1 MRMKLFSAFAFIL
14 IWSGDVGARELF
26 MPGAA
31 NCPAAYALWQRRVT
45 FRWSAFAVNTWNST
59 GQACGFTYRYSTRER
74 AMRGA
79 LKKCNREE
87 RATASGRRG
96 TCRLLGVK

>member
-1 MRMKLFSAFAFIL
+1 MKMKLFSTLALGLLFA
-14 IWSGDVGARELF
+14 GQAEARELF
-26 MPGAA
+26 MPGAR
-31 NCPAAYALWQRRVT
+31 NCPAAYAQWQRRVSY
-45 FRWSAFAVNTWNST
+45 RWSAFAVNTWNST
-59 GQACGFTYRYSTRER
+59 GQACGYTFRYSTKDR